1 MSWRID
7 AFLLFLTHFKTAFLV
22 HSLPV
27 PEVVGTAING
37 FGLFCIGL
45 ANNNQ
50 VSKEVNERVSMLAT
64 FSNHL

>member
-1 MSWRID
+1 MIARLGIIMSWRID
-7 AFLLFLTHFKTAFLV
+7 AFLLFFTHFKTAFLV

-45 ANNNQ
+45 ANNNR
-50 VSKEVNERVSMLAT
+50 VSK
-64 FSNHL
+64 

>member
-7 AFLLFLTHFKTAFLV
+7 AFLLFFTHFKTAFLV

-45 ANNNQ
+45 ANNNR
-50 VSKEVNERVSMLAT
+50 VSK
-64 FSNHL
+64 